1 MIDVQP
7 VRMFLSPQHRE
18 LAPRLRRFVREHIA
32 TRPLSIDDDEARRE
46 ARELPGLLG
55 RGGWTMYAVTAPAG
69 GENEVLD
76 LRACCMI
83 REALAGYSP
92 LADEIFALQ
101 CLGSLPIGL
110 TEQDDLKGR
119 WLPKVASGSC
129 MAGFAM
135 TEPAAGSNVAALET
149 TAVRNG
155 GDYVLNGRKTLIS
168 NAGLA
173 DFYTVFARTGPDGGR
188 DGLSAFL
195 VPADT
200 PGLVFAGAQVMSAP
214 HPLGELELV
223 DCRVPARLRLG
234 DEGEGFKLGMR
245 TLDRLR
251 ATVAAS
257 ACGMAARA
265 IELALEHAR
274 KREVFGKNLSDFQIT
289 RQKLAVMA
297 TELDAARLLTY
308 RAAWEADRDADRVTV
323 PSAMAKWYATEAS
336 QRIVDQAIQIIGGKG
351 VLANH
356 PVDHLY
362 RAVRALRIYEGTT
375 EIQQLVIARH
385 MLRKG

>member
-1 MIDVQP
+1 MIDIQP
-7 VRMFLSPQHRE
+7 IRVFLSEQHKE
-18 LAPRLRRFVREHIA
+18 LAPRLNRFVREQIA
-32 TRPLSIDDDEARRE
+32 TRPLPADDDEARRD
-46 ARELPGLLG
+46 ARELLEALG
-55 RGGWTMYAVTAPAG
+55 RGGWTMYAVTAPSG
-69 GENEVLD
+69 RNNDVLD

-92 LADEIFALQ
+92 VADEIFALQ

-110 TEQDDLKGR
+110 TGRDDLKSR
-119 WLPKVASGSC
+119 WLPKVASGRC

-135 TEPAAGSNVAALET
+135 TEPAAGSNVGALET
-149 TAVRNG
+149 LAERNG
-155 GDYVLNGRKTLIS
+155 DEYVLNGRKTLIS

-173 DFYTVFARTGPDGGR
+173 DFYTVFARTGPEDGA

-195 VPADT
+195 VAADT
-200 PGLVFAGAQVMSAP
+200 PGLVFAGPQVMSAP
-214 HPLGELELV
+214 HPLGELEFV
-223 DCRVPARLRLG
+223 DCRVPVKLRLG
-234 DEGEGFKLGMR
+234 EEGDGFKLGMR

-265 IELALEHAR
+265 LKLALDHAR
-274 KREVFGKNLSDFQIT
+274 NREVFGRRLADFQMT
-289 RQKLAVMA
+289 RQKLAIMG
-297 TELDAARLLTY
+297 TELAAARLLTY

-323 PSAMAKWYATEAS
+323 ESAMAKWYATEAT
-336 QRIVDQAIQIIGGKG
+336 QRIVDQAVQIIGGQG

-375 EIQQLVIARH
+375 EIQQLVIARE
-385 MLRKG
+385 MIRRG